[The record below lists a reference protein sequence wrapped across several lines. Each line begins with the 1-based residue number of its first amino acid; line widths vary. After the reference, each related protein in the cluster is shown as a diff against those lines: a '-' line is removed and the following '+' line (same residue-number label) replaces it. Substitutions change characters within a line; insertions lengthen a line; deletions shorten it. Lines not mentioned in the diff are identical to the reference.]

1 MVDFTNEKLWKTL
14 IITLLILSIH
24 TAASAQEVLKGRI
37 ADDKTGEPLVGAV
50 LKIKDTEEGSV
61 TDIDGNYEFITS
73 HPFPFTLVVKFA
85 GYEQKE
91 VEIYEALDEDLSI
104 KLKNSSLLNEVVVVG
119 YGTQKRSDV
128 TGSVATVSEE
138 ILKTPVTS
146 VDKLLQGSVAGVQV
160 TQSSGQPGGSVSI
173 RIRGGNSINGG
184 NEPLYVIDGFPVYND
199 NNDANAGVT
208 AGPSI
213 NALASLNP
221 SDIESIDVLKDASAT
236 AIYGSRGANGVV
248 IITTKKGKAGQN
260 NISYDSY
267 YGVSQ
272 VIKTL
277 DVLTDAKQ
285 WAQLRNDARINSGK
299 TPYYTQGQIDSMS
312 GGTDWQKEA
321 FRQAGFQNHQVTF
334 RGGDEKTR
342 FSISG
347 NYYKQN
353 GVLENTDFKR
363 YSGRFNLEHN
373 FSQRFRVAANLTG
386 SQTSAQTVNDQIVRF
401 LLLMPPTVPV
411 KDANGNYTYQ
421 SEFETPLG
429 NPIATL
435 KNITN
440 RTNTFRLLGNIYGD
454 YTITKGLTARV
465 SIGTDLINN
474 KQNVYIPSTIYQGAN
489 SNSTGTAA
497 IGAKFTNT
505 WLNENTL
512 NYSTNIGKN
521 HKLNA
526 VAGFT
531 QQYYKTESVTGGSQQ
546 FVSDALTYNDL
557 STGAVY
563 TKPTSNTSDW
573 GLQSFLGRVN
583 YSYAQKYYLTI
594 TGRADGSSR
603 FGKNNKWGFFPSAA
617 LAWNIN
623 RESFLASN
631 DYISNLKLRLSG
643 GLTGN
648 QEIGL
653 YQSLSTLS
661 TNTYFFNNQTVIGF
675 SPNRISNPDL
685 SWERTKQFDA
695 GVDIAILN
703 NRVDLTIDAYYKKT
717 SDLLLN
723 VPIPY
728 TTGQSTALQNYGV
741 VSNKGIEL
749 ALTTQ
754 NVKTEK
760 FNWTTSF
767 VYSLNRNKVESLGD
781 GVDYVISGQSIAKVG
796 QPLGSFYGY
805 KSIGIYQTGEAT
817 PGNIKYADINGDGQI
832 TQDRDRVVI
841 GNAQP
846 KFLAGLT
853 NNFYY
858 KNFDVSIFFY
868 ASYGNKVFNQN
879 RQQLEQLT
887 GQQNASTAALDRWT
901 TSNPSTTMP
910 RAFFED
916 ATTVVSDR
924 FVEDASFL
932 RLKNIVIGYTLP
944 AKLTNKAHIGKARFY
959 IAAQNILTLTKY
971 TGYDPEVSKNE
982 QTTLTQGVDY
992 GVYPNSK
999 SYQVG
1004 LNVTF

>member
-1 MVDFTNEKLWKTL
+1 MVDFTKEKLWKTL
-14 IITLLILSIH
+14 IITLVILGIH
-24 TAASAQEVLKGRI
+24 TAANAQEILKGRI

-61 TDIDGNYEFITS
+61 TDIDGNYEFTTS
-73 HPFPFTLVVKFA
+73 HPFPFTLVVKYA

-91 VEIYEALDEDLSI
+91 VEIYEALDEDLTI
-104 KLKNSSLLNEVVVVG
+104 KLKNASLLNEVVVVG
-119 YGTQKRSDV
+119 YGTQKRSDL

-138 ILKTPVTS
+138 VLKTPVTS
-146 VDKLLQGSVAGVQV
+146 VDKLLQGSVSGVQV
-160 TQSSGQPGGSVSI
+160 TQSSGQPGGAVSI

-199 NNDANAGVT
+199 NSDASAGVT
-208 AGPSI
+208 SGGSI

-236 AIYGSRGANGVV
+236 AIYGARGANGVV

-267 YGVSQ
+267 YGVSN
-272 VIKTL
+272 VIKTM

-285 WAQLRNDARINSGK
+285 WALLKNDARVNSGK
-299 TPYYTQGQIDSMS
+299 TPYYTQEQIDNMS
-312 GGTDWQKEA
+312 GGTDWQNEA
-321 FRQAGFQNHQVTF
+321 FRQAGFQNHQATL
-334 RGGDEKTR
+334 RGGNEKTR
-342 FSISG
+342 FSLSG

-363 YSGRFNLEHN
+363 YSGRLNLEHN
-373 FSQRFRVAANLTG
+373 FTQRFKVGTNLTG
-386 SQTSAQTVNDQIVRF
+386 SQTNAQVADDNIVRYI
-401 LLLMPPTVPV
+401 LLMPPTVPV
-411 KDANGNYTYQ
+411 RDANGNYTYQ

-435 KNITN
+435 KSEVN

-454 YTITKGLTARV
+454 YTLAKGLSARV
-465 SIGTDLINN
+465 SIGSDIINN
-474 KQNVYIPSTIYQGAN
+474 KQNRYVPSSVYQGAN
-489 SNSTGTAA
+489 TNNTGTAA
-497 IGAKFTNT
+497 IGSKFLTT

-512 NYSTNIGKN
+512 NYTTVIGKKHN
-521 HKLNA
+521 FNA
-526 VAGFT
+526 LAGFT
-531 QQYYKTESVTGGSQQ
+531 QQYYKSELVTAGAQT
-546 FVSDALTYNDL
+546 FVSDDLTYNDL
-557 STGAVY
+557 SSGSVY
-563 TKPTSNTSDW
+563 TKPTSNTAEW
-573 GLQSFLGRVN
+573 GLQSFLGRLN
-583 YSYAQKYYLTI
+583 YSYAQKYYFTF
-594 TGRADGSSR
+594 TARADGSSR

-617 LAWNIN
+617 VAWNVN

-631 DYISNLKLRLSG
+631 DYISTLKLRLSG

-653 YQSLSTLS
+653 YQSLSTLT

-685 SWERTKQFDA
+685 SWERTRQFDA
-695 GVDIAILN
+695 GLDLGVLN
-703 NRVDLTIDAYYKKT
+703 NRVSLTFDAYYKQT

-741 VSNKGIEL
+741 VSNRGIEL
-749 ALTTQ
+749 GISTQ
-754 NVKTEK
+754 NVKNDK
-760 FNWTTSF
+760 FNWTTNL

-781 GVDYVISGQSIAKVG
+781 GVDYIISGQSIAKVG
-796 QPLGSFYGY
+796 HALGSFYGY
-805 KSIGIYQTGEAT
+805 KSVGIYQTGEAT
-817 PGNIKYADINGDGQI
+817 PGSIKYADINGDGKI
-832 TQDRDRVVI
+832 TQDGDRVVI

-846 KFLAGLT
+846 KFIAGLT

-858 KNFDVSIFFY
+858 KNFDLSIFFY
-868 ASYGNKVFNQN
+868 ASYGNKIFNQN
-879 RQQLEQLT
+879 RQQLEQLN
-887 GQQNASTAALDRWT
+887 GQQNASSAALERWT
-901 TSNPSTTMP
+901 STNPSNSMP
-910 RAFFED
+910 RPFED
-916 ATTVVSDR
+916 AAPIVSDR

-932 RLKNIVIGYTLP
+932 RLKNIVLGYTLP
-944 AKLTNKAHIGKARFY
+944 GNLLKRTQFGNVRFY

-971 TGYDPEVSKNE
+971 TGFDPEVSRNE
-982 QTTLTQGVDY
+982 QSTLTQGVDY

>member
-1 MVDFTNEKLWKTL
+1 MV
-14 IITLLILSIH
+14 ILGIH
-24 TAASAQEVLKGRI
+24 TVTSAQEVLKGKI

-61 TDIDGNYEFITS
+61 TDIDGNYEFTTT
-73 HPFPFTLVVKFA
+73 HPFPFTLVVKYA

-91 VEIYEALDEDLSI
+91 VEIYESLEEDLTI

-119 YGTQKRSDV
+119 YGTQKRSDL

-138 ILKTPVTS
+138 VLKTPVTS
-146 VDKLLQGSVAGVQV
+146 VDKLLQGSVSGVQV
-160 TQSSGQPGGSVSI
+160 TQSSGQPGGAVSI

-199 NNDANAGVT
+199 NSDANAGVT
-208 AGPSI
+208 SGGSI

-236 AIYGSRGANGVV
+236 AIYGARGANGVV

-260 NISYDSY
+260 TVSYDSY
-267 YGVSQ
+267 YGVSK
-272 VIKTL
+272 VINTI

-285 WAQLRNDARINSGK
+285 WAQLKNDARINSGK

-321 FRQAGFQNHQVTF
+321 FREAGFQNHQVTF

-363 YSGRFNLEHN
+363 YSGRLNLEHN
-373 FSQRFRVAANLTG
+373 FTQKFKVGTNLTG
-386 SQTSAQTVNDQIVRF
+386 SQTSAQVANDNIVRF

-411 KDANGNYTYQ
+411 RDANGKYTYQ
-421 SEFETPLG
+421 SAFETPIG

-435 KNITN
+435 KNVVN
-440 RTNTFRLLGNIYGD
+440 RTNTFRLLGNVYGD
-454 YTITKGLTARV
+454 YTLMKGLTARV
-465 SIGTDLINN
+465 SLGTDIINN
-474 KQNVYIPSTIYQGAN
+474 KQNLYIPSTIYQGAN
-489 SNSTGTAA
+489 TNSTGTAS
-497 IGAKFTNT
+497 IGSKFVNT

-512 NYSTNIGKN
+512 NYSTVIGN
-521 HKLNA
+521 RHSINA
-526 VAGFT
+526 VGGFT
-531 QQYYKTESVTGGSQQ
+531 QQYYKSEAVTAGSQQ
-546 FVSDALTYNDL
+546 FVSDDLTYNDL
-557 STGAVY
+557 STGSIY
-563 TKPTSNTSDW
+563 LKPTSNTADW
-573 GLQSFLGRVN
+573 GLQSFLGRIN
-583 YSYAQKYYLTI
+583 YSYAQKYYLTV

-617 LAWNIN
+617 LAWNLN
-623 RESFLASN
+623 RESFLASSN
-631 DYISNLKLRLSG
+631 YISTFKLRLSG
-643 GLTGN
+643 GITGN

-685 SWERTKQFDA
+685 TWERTRQYDA

-703 NRVDLTIDAYYKKT
+703 NKINLTIDAYYKKT

-741 VSNKGIEL
+741 VSNKGLEL
-749 ALTTQ
+749 GLSTQ
-754 NVKTEK
+754 NIKTEK

-767 VYSLNRNKVESLGD
+767 IYSMNRNKVESLGD
-781 GVDYVISGQSIAKVG
+781 GVEYIISGQSIAKVG
-796 QPLGSFYGY
+796 QSLGSFYGY
-805 KSIGIYQTGEAT
+805 KSVGIYQTGEST
-817 PGNIKYADINGDGQI
+817 PGSIKYADINGDGKI
-832 TQDRDRVVI
+832 TQDGDRVVI

-858 KNFDVSIFFY
+858 KNFDLSIFFY

-887 GQQNASTAALDRWT
+887 GQQNASTEALDRWT
-901 TSNPSTTMP
+901 PSNPSATMP
-910 RAFFED
+910 KAFED
-916 ATTVVSDR
+916 PAVIVSDR
-924 FVEDASFL
+924 HVEDASFL
-932 RLKNIVIGYTLP
+932 RLKNIVLGYTLP
-944 AKLTNKAHIGKARFY
+944 ANLINKTRFGNVRFY
-959 IAAQNILTLTKY
+959 IAAQNIMTWTKY
-971 TGYDPEVSKNE
+971 TGFDPEVSRNE
-982 QTTLTQGVDY
+982 QSTLTQGVDY

>member
-1 MVDFTNEKLWKTL
+1 MVDFTKEKLWKTL
-14 IITLLILSIH
+14 ILTLVILGIH
-24 TAASAQEVLKGRI
+24 FTSSAQEVLKGRI
-37 ADDKTGEPLVGAV
+37 ADDKTGEPIVGAV

-61 TDIDGNYEFITS
+61 TDVDGNYEFTTS
-73 HPFPFTLVVKFA
+73 RPFPFTLVVKFA

-104 KLKNSSLLNEVVVVG
+104 KLKSSSLLNEVVVVG
-119 YGTQKRSDV
+119 YGTQKRSDL

-160 TQSSGQPGGSVSI
+160 TQTTGQPGGAVSI

-199 NNDANAGVT
+199 NNDADAGIT
-208 AGPSI
+208 AGANI

-272 VIKTL
+272 VIKTV

-285 WAQLRNDARINSGK
+285 WAQLKNDARINSGK

-321 FRQAGFQNHQVTF
+321 FRQAGFQNHQITF

-363 YSGRFNLEHN
+363 YSGRLNLEHN
-373 FSQRFRVAANLTG
+373 FSHRFKVGTNLTG
-386 SQTSAQTVNDQIVRF
+386 SQTSAQVANDAIVRY
-401 LLLMPPTVPV
+401 LLLMPPTIPV
-411 KDANGNYTYQ
+411 KDDNGNYTYQ

-454 YTITKGLTARV
+454 YTLIKGLTARV

-474 KQNVYIPSTIYQGAN
+474 KQNFYVPSSIYQGAN
-489 SNSTGTAA
+489 TNSTGTAA
-497 IGAKFTNT
+497 IGTKFVNT

-512 NYSTNIGKN
+512 NYSTVIGKKHN
-521 HKLNA
+521 LNA

-531 QQYYKTESVTGGSQQ
+531 QQYYRSEAVTAGSQQ
-546 FVSDALTYNDL
+546 FVSDDLTYNDL
-557 STGAVY
+557 STGSVY
-563 TKPTSNTSDW
+563 TKPTSNTAEW

-617 LAWNIN
+617 LAWNLN
-623 RESFLASN
+623 KESFLASSN
-631 DYISNLKLRLSG
+631 YISNLKLRLSG
-643 GLTGN
+643 GITGN

-653 YQSLSTLS
+653 YQSQSTLA

-675 SPNRISNPDL
+675 APNRISNPDL
-685 SWERTKQFDA
+685 SWERTRQYDA
-695 GVDIAILN
+695 GFDLAILN
-703 NRVDLTIDAYYKKT
+703 NKLNFTFDAYYKKT

-749 ALTTQ
+749 GLSTT
-754 NVKTEK
+754 NIKTEN
-760 FNWTTSF
+760 FTWTTNL
-767 VYSLNRNKVESLGD
+767 VYSLNRNRVESLGD
-781 GVDYVISGQSIAKVG
+781 GVDYIISGQSIAQVG

-805 KSIGIYQTGEAT
+805 KSIGIYQTGEST
-817 PGNIKYADINGDGQI
+817 PGSIKYADINGDGSI
-832 TQDRDRVVI
+832 TQDGDRVVI

-858 KNFDVSIFFY
+858 KNFDVSIFLY

-887 GQQNASTAALDRWT
+887 GQQNASPDALDRWT
-901 TSNPSTTMP
+901 PSNPSTTMP
-910 RAFFED
+910 RAFED
-916 ATTVVSDR
+916 PATIVSDR

-932 RLKNIVIGYTLP
+932 RLKNIVLGYTLP
-944 AKLTNKAHIGKARFY
+944 AKLIKKAHFGNVRFY
-959 IAAQNILTLTKY
+959 VASQNILTWTKY
-971 TGYDPEVSKNE
+971 TGFDPEVSKNE

>member
-14 IITLLILSIH
+14 IITLVILGIH
-24 TAASAQEVLKGRI
+24 SAALAQEVLKGRI
-37 ADDKTGEPLVGAV
+37 ADDKTGEPIVGAV
-50 LKIKDTEEGSV
+50 LKIKDSEEGSV
-61 TDIDGNYEFITS
+61 TDIDGNYEFTTN

-104 KLKNSSLLNEVVVVG
+104 KLKSSSLLNEVVVVG
-119 YGTQKRSDV
+119 YGTQKRSDL

-160 TQSSGQPGGSVSI
+160 TQTTGQPGGAVSI

-199 NNDANAGVT
+199 NNDADAGIT
-208 AGPSI
+208 AGANI

-260 NISYDSY
+260 SVSYDSY
-267 YGVSQ
+267 YGVSK
-272 VIKTL
+272 VINTV

-285 WAQLRNDARINSGK
+285 WALLKNDALVNANK

-334 RGGDEKTR
+334 RGGNEKTR

-363 YSGRFNLEHN
+363 YSGRLNLEHN
-373 FSQRFRVAANLTG
+373 FNDRFKVGTNLTG
-386 SQTSAQTVNDQIVRF
+386 SQTSAQVANDAIVRY
-401 LLLMPPTVPV
+401 LLLMPPTIPV

-421 SEFETPLG
+421 NEFETPIG

-454 YTITKGLTARV
+454 YTLTKGLTARV

-474 KQNVYIPSTIYQGAN
+474 KQNFYVPSSIYQGAN
-489 SNSTGTAA
+489 TNSTGTAA
-497 IGAKFTNT
+497 IGTKFVNT

-512 NYSTNIGKN
+512 NYSTVIGKKHN
-521 HKLNA
+521 LNA

-531 QQYYKTESVTGGSQQ
+531 QQYYRSEAVTSGSQQ
-546 FVSDALTYNDL
+546 FVSDDLTYNDL
-557 STGAVY
+557 STGSVY
-563 TKPTSNTSDW
+563 TKPTSNTAEW

-594 TGRADGSSR
+594 TGRGDGSSR

-617 LAWNIN
+617 LAWNLN
-623 RESFLASN
+623 KESFLASSN
-631 DYISNLKLRLSG
+631 YISNLKLRLSG
-643 GLTGN
+643 GITGN

-653 YQSLSTLS
+653 YQSLSTLA
-661 TNTYFFNNQTVIGF
+661 TTTYFFNDQTVIGF
-675 SPNRISNPDL
+675 APNRISNPDL
-685 SWERTKQFDA
+685 SWERTRQYDA
-695 GVDIAILN
+695 GFDLAILN
-703 NRVDLTIDAYYKKT
+703 NKVNFTFDAYYKKT

-749 ALTTQ
+749 GLSTQ
-754 NVKTEK
+754 NIKTEK
-760 FNWTTSF
+760 FNWTTNF
-767 VYSLNRNKVESLGD
+767 VYSLNRNKVESLGG
-781 GVDYVISGQSIAKVG
+781 GVDYVISGQSIAQVG
-796 QPLGSFYGY
+796 KPLGSFYGY
-805 KSIGIYQTGEAT
+805 KSVGIYQTGEST
-817 PGNIKYADINGDGQI
+817 PGSIKYADIDGDGEI
-832 TQDRDRVVI
+832 TQDGDRAVI

-879 RQQLEQLT
+879 RQQLEQLS
-887 GQQNASTAALDRWT
+887 GQQNASPDALDRWT
-901 TSNPSTTMP
+901 PSNPSTTMP
-910 RAFFED
+910 RALD
-916 ATTVVSDR
+916 DPSTVVSDR

-932 RLKNIVIGYTLP
+932 RLKNIVLGYTLP
-944 AKLTNKAHIGKARFY
+944 AKLTSKAHFGNVRFY

-992 GVYPNSK
+992 AVYPNSK